1 MMQRVAYIGLG
12 ANLGSPEKALKEA
25 VRRIA
30 SLEGVRFSGAS
41 SLYKTEPIDS
51 SGPDYTNAVL
61 EIQTELSPRE
71 LLTEL
76 LQIESD
82 LGRVRPV
89 GVHNAPR
96 VIDLDLLAIDQEES
110 SDPFVILPHPRM
122 HERAFVLAPLWELV
136 PEFNIPGKG
145 SVSQLL
151 RTVSDQRIQKFKSPE
166 QWLDRKNK
174 EK

>member
-1 MMQRVAYIGLG
+1 MMQRLAYIGLG
-12 ANLGSPEKALKEA
+12 ANLGSPEKTLKEA
-25 VRRIA
+25 VRRIT

-61 EIQTELSPRE
+61 EIQTELSARE

-82 LGRVRPV
+82 LGRVRPAD
-89 GVHNAPR
+89 VHNAPR
-96 VIDLDLLAIDQEES
+96 VIDLDLLAIDQEVS

-166 QWLDRKNK
+166 QWLDRKNM